1 MMAAPQTSLPAAGLL
16 LIFFLCC
23 SSSSLPCPQSCVCPR
38 AQLLNCSS
46 SGLSSVPRLT
56 QDSVS
61 ELDLSHN
68 LLSSVALHQPH
79 QSLKNVWLGDN
90 GITYL
95 SLCVDG
101 NTKDR
106 FLRPR
111 PRTGSRA
118 RCQTWAPA
126 LQLLSA
132 ERNLLEQL
140 PTGESVS

>member
-1 MMAAPQTSLPAAGLL
+1 MAAQQVSLLAAGLL
-16 LIFFLCC
+16 LILFLRR
-23 SSSSLPCPQSCVCPR
+23 SSSSLPCPQSCSCPT

-68 LLSSVALHQPH
+68 LLSSVRLHQPQ

-90 GITYL
+90 SITYL
-95 SLCVDG
+95 SLCVDKSP
-101 NTKDR
+101 KDR
-106 FLRPR
+106 FLRRR

-140 PTGESVS
+140 PAGESLS